1 MRPVI
6 PVLALAAVLWQAAA
20 ARPATRPLEEAGPLA
35 VPMSDFALDGF
46 EVGEH
51 VGRFG
56 PRRVVATA
64 TRDEATAAHEFGREA
79 GTYSLVL
86 GGLGVGDGRGRL
98 KLMLNATKLLDV
110 APDSVAPSWFPAAN
124 VRLSPGDRLTVIA
137 DRPGMMFWQLLVQDG
152 KPDGRRFTVG
162 GPYAFLDHPL
172 EHYLLGN
179 GLETGE
185 RLKFERGGD
194 LLSLSPAVLPEAHNV
209 VGGHD
214 TFSRPVGASL
224 PDGTLLLNYMTRR
237 YHWGG
242 EGPGRDGKSNSYT
255 NLHRSTDGGAT
266 WSTRRSLEHELQGG
280 PSPEHAST
288 GNGAVFF
295 VPADAGFDVPGFAGD
310 VSREVVLVTSSGV
323 HASHDAGVTWEL
335 YEDALTKS
343 QAPVKTNFSRQPVY
357 HPEHGLVFF
366 GHTSGDDEDIDPR
379 MFVHASRDGGRTW
392 TQTPYD
398 PGTPQTA
405 KFIEP
410 TAIYHDGRLAFVSRN
425 MDTTTNLPIL
435 AGSDDGWFPL
445 DFVETHDFGVPTIG
459 DGTHP
464 DTPDLIFNPVT
475 GRYEALLVNRFG
487 GGPDDAR
494 AAVKSLLLYSI
505 DPDDFHGGDPAGWR
519 YEGCL
524 FRQRNPAGRAD
535 GLQACGTA
543 VDLDRGVQFIWM
555 MVGDLRDKTG
565 VFQVTRTLDTPR
577 LAEYLRAHAEFTGAA
592 E

>member
-1 MRPVI
+1 MSIFTAVVVMFALLAPSTRPV
-6 PVLALAAVLWQAAA
+6 
-20 ARPATRPLEEAGPLA
+20 EEAGPLA
-35 VPMSDFALDGF
+35 VPMDAFELDGF

-51 VGRFG
+51 AGRFG

-64 TRDEATAAHEFGREA
+64 EREDATATYEFDRGA

-86 GGLGVGDGRGRL
+86 GGLGAGDGRGRL

-110 APDSVAPSWFPAAN
+110 APDSVAVAWVPAAN
-124 VRLSPGDRLTVIA
+124 VRLEPGDRLTVIA
-137 DRPGMMFWQLLVQDG
+137 DRPGVKFWQLLVKPGDSDG
-152 KPDGRRFTVG
+152 NLFTAG
-162 GPYAFLDHPL
+162 GPYAFVDHPL

-179 GLETGE
+179 GLETAE

-194 LLSLSPAVLPEAHNV
+194 LLSLSPAVLPEATNV

-214 TFSRPVGASL
+214 TFSRPVGARL
-224 PDGTLLLNYMTRR
+224 ADGTLLLNYMTRR

-242 EGPGRDGKSNSYT
+242 EGPARDGQTNSYT
-255 NLHRSTDGGAT
+255 NLHRSTDGGRT
-266 WSTRRSLEHELQGG
+266 WGRRRSLEHELQGG
-280 PSPEHAST
+280 PSPEHANT

-295 VPADAGFDVPGFAGD
+295 VPANAGFDVPGFGGD

-323 HASHDAGVTWEL
+323 YASHDGGQTWEL
-335 YEDALTKS
+335 YADALTDS
-343 QAPVKTNFSRQPVY
+343 QMPTNVNFSRQPLY

-366 GHTSGDDEDIDPR
+366 GHTSGDDKDIDPR

-392 TQTPYD
+392 TQATYD
-398 PGTPQTA
+398 PGTPGTA

-410 TAIYHDGRLAFVSRN
+410 TAVHHDGRLAFVSRN
-425 MDTTTNLPIL
+425 MDTATNLPIL
-435 AGSDDGWFPL
+435 AGSDGGWFPL
-445 DFVETHDFGVPTIG
+445 DFVRVHDFGVPTIG

-475 GRYEALLVNRFG
+475 KRYEALLVNRFG
-487 GGPDDAR
+487 GGPDDAK

-505 DPDDFHGGDPAGWR
+505 DPDDFHGGDPAAWR

-524 FRQRNPAGRAD
+524 FRQRNAHDRAD

-543 VDLDRGVQFIWM
+543 VDVDRGVQHVWM
-555 MVGDLRDKTG
+555 MVGDLRDKAG
-565 VFQVTRTLDTPR
+565 VFQLTRTLDTPA
-577 LAEYLRAHAEFTGAA
+577 LAEYLGRNAELADTPR
-592 E
+592 